1 MGVRL
6 CRSNAEDTGSVE
18 PSIEEWPFLDQQVL
32 VQARS
37 YGEGNALQPQPTGR
51 DARMRQLLV
60 FTDPD
65 ESKMLEAKCLPVF
78 HSP

>member
-1 MGVRL
+1 MTAGMRKGPDWHRNDLPEPV
-6 CRSNAEDTGSVE
+6 ATTGQEKVS
-18 PSIEEWPFLDQQVL
+18 LKR
-32 VQARS
+32 AHS
-37 YGEGNALQPQPTGR
+37 YGEGNAPQPQPTGR